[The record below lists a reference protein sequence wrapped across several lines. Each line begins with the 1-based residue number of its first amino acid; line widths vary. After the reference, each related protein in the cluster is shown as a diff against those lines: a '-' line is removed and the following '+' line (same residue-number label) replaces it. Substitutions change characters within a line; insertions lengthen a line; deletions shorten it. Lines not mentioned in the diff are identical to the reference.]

1 MSLYLYSSCGDSARG
16 VCVCQRRWKHYPHL
30 LIIHTQS
37 QSCLASPE
45 ISTAEWS
52 RPSNSWCFNLWWG
65 VLSMCCFGGRRGA
78 HCFSHG
84 PSGCH
89 YQWVYSLP
97 WQLSQFLGVTET
109 MLFDWSMH
117 VSLNLLQIILY
128 FESHTAIRVAYIDST
143 GTGKCGCLHILSDYK
158 VHYCMGWFCHWS
170 QFEKCV

>member
-16 VCVCQRRWKHYPHL
+16 VCVCRRRWKHYPHL

-37 QSCLASPE
+37 QSCLASP
-45 ISTAEWS
+45 IFSTAEWS

-65 VLSMCCFGGRRGA
+65 VLPMCCFGGRRGA

-97 WQLSQFLGVTET
+97 WPLKSGEFLRCHRNQAFWLEYACVYKFTT
-109 MLFDWSMH
+109 D
-117 VSLNLLQIILY
+117 NLV
-128 FESHTAIRVAYIDST
+128 FWESHSC
-143 GTGKCGCLHILSDYK
+143 KSCLYWLYR
-158 VHYCMGWFCHWS
+158 HW
-170 QFEKCV
+170 